1 MREHAHLQHFEL
13 LLDSSFICVHEAGQF
28 RQADGGVQLEE
39 LLQHRQLALLVHKGH
54 EAPEL
59 LPVCLLNNKA
69 AHKYMA
75 QINNLCVLTPTPI
88 RMLTGRK

>member
-59 LPVCLLNNKA
+59 LPVCLLSKKA
-69 AHKYMA
+69 AHSQEFGSNQQFLCTDSNK
-75 QINNLCVLTPTPI
+75 NNV
-88 RMLTGRK
+88 